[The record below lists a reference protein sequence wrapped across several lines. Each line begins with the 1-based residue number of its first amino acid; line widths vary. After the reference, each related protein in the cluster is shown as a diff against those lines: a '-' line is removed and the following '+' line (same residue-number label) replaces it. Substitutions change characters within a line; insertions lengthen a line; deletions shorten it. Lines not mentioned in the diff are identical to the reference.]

1 MSDAGSGQSGSG
13 RPVTGSH
20 ARTSPPPHPLDRC
33 WYIYING
40 QSSGPTSGHQIRSL
54 QAAGQIS
61 GEDYVFPE
69 GGNEWVL
76 LKDDAIL
83 SRLLDDKA
91 PPPPAIAPREVA
103 PLGTQEDMVR
113 RAQDAAH
120 FSADGSVGPYS
131 PGVAALLSFLICGAG
146 QMYNGQLGK
155 GFLFLIAC
163 VLLWFILLGWVVW
176 IIAIIDAFKTAK
188 RLNIAHHERV
198 FGKA

>member
-1 MSDAGSGQSGSG
+1 M
-13 RPVTGSH
+13 T
-20 ARTSPPPHPLDRC
+20 PPPHPLDRR
-33 WYIYING
+33 WYIYFNG
-40 QSSGPTSGHQIRSL
+40 KSSGPTSGHQIRSL
-54 QAAGQIS
+54 RAAGQIS

-69 GGNEWVL
+69 GGNEWIL
-76 LKDDAIL
+76 LKDDAVL
-83 SRLLDDKA
+83 SRLLNDKS
-91 PPPPAIAPREVA
+91 PPPPAPAPRESGMA
-103 PLGTQEDMVR
+103 REEMAK

-155 GFLFLIAC
+155 GFVFLIAC

-176 IIAIIDAFKTAK
+176 IIAIVDAFNTAK
-188 RLNIAHHERV
+188 RLNVAHHQRL